1 MKFINYF
8 KIIKYINWRA
18 LGPSYFKNRLKLI
31 LSYNKKSATVAG
43 FPIILQIELSNR
55 CNLNCIMCPRQN
67 MKRIMGDMEL
77 ELFKK
82 TIDQAKGKSEVIIL
96 HFMGESLL
104 NSHIFEMI
112 SCCRNANIR
121 TVLSTN
127 GTLLN
132 EEAAKKIIQSKLD
145 ILLLPFDGAD
155 KETFEKVRRG
165 ANFEKVLENIEN
177 FLAMKKNLAPF
188 TIIQLIEMQET
199 YKGKQEFLKR
209 WNNYRNVTTL
219 IKPFTRWQGDLE
231 TINKL
236 DLERVKQ
243 VGANK
248 LCDRAWMW
256 ATICQDGEIVPCCR
270 DYDAIHKLGNLKER
284 KMTDIWNGEKML
296 EFRDKHLSGRD
307 NVDICRECDYNPF
320 LYTSSLAKFGLLLIG
335 MYPLTRA
342 LYDLK
347 YNRDQ
352 ELF

>member
-1 MKFINYF
+1 MKLINYL
-8 KIIKYINWRA
+8 KVIKYINWRA
-18 LGPSYFKNRLKLI
+18 LGLFYFKNRLKLI
-31 LSYNKKSATVAG
+31 RSYNKKNVTVAG

-82 TIDQAKGKSEVIIL
+82 IIDQAKGKSEVAIL
-96 HFMGESLL
+96 HFMGESML
-104 NSHIFEMI
+104 NSHLFEMI
-112 SCCRNANIR
+112 SYCRSANIK
-121 TVLSTN
+121 TILSTN

-145 ILLLPFDGAD
+145 ILILPFDGAD

-165 ANFEKVLENIEN
+165 ANFEKVIENIRD
-177 FLAMKKNLAPF
+177 FLEIKRNSSPF

-209 WNNYRNVTTL
+209 WNNYSNVTTL
-219 IKPFTRWQGDLE
+219 IKPFTRWQGDLG
-231 TINKL
+231 TINNL
-236 DLERVKQ
+236 DLEKARQ
-243 VGANK
+243 IGANK

-270 DYDAIHKLGNLKER
+270 DYDATHKLGNLKE
-284 KMTDIWNGEKML
+284 KKLIDIWSGETML
-296 EFRDKHLSGRD
+296 KFREEHLSGRD
-307 NVDICRECDYNPF
+307 KVDICKNCDYSPI
-320 LYTSSLAKFGLLLIG
+320 LYTSSLAKLGLLLVG
-335 MYPLTRA
+335 MYPITRM
-342 LYDLK
+342 LYDSK